1 MWHRSWMLRC
11 SVVLALAACGD
22 RGAPVAT
29 ERATPVPIAA
39 DAGLAPQ
46 PVLPAPHGAEIA
58 LVAVTDDARAAITSD
73 DNGEL
78 RFWPSLDGKQEP
90 VVLRGHAPS
99 DLVLAREHDG
109 FVAALLDAATGIEVL
124 HLAKDGAL
132 RDRQLMPAEPGYVEM
147 VAAET
152 AILARR
158 SDQTIVRID
167 SNARTHVLAPAA
179 GDQILGLAA
188 RGDDAV
194 AGIADPERPAEIHV
208 VRELALANGLA
219 WGKTYALPIPLVA
232 PFALSPSG
240 RRIAGIDART
250 SMGVVIELGGQSR
263 VIASDVIADAPDRTI
278 GFLDDDRVVFRGGI
292 LVSVPLATAADPW
305 TGTHSSVRVRLG
317 RSTAIADGFGIGGI
331 GTHLL
336 IADGKQ
342 TRFLGYRDLGIADLR
357 VTGSQITLSY
367 GTRVLWLD
375 ERLREHRSRDVLAD
389 AIGGLAVDDTHLL
402 KATFSYLAE
411 DRSQLD
417 LSLFDVVTGAYAGLG
432 MYPQASNVSYDP
444 GTGVYAVWGQTRE
457 VPRARLDLSTR
468 TSAPLR
474 SLRTR
479 GDATVELLDPA
490 VANGAVAVAYSGE
503 DGGMLYVETFVDDL
517 KSNRPLA
524 PASTVK
530 IQLAVQTI
538 GTDRTGAMYTL
549 VEPSSR
555 GGKAVLVHK
564 GGKEVKKIMVDD
576 TATSGAVDRD
586 GTTLAAYSRNEIVLY
601 AIDGPEAFKE
611 RWRVPAWSVNIAM
624 FTADGKTLLVNT
636 QGGLMALD
644 TMTGARAATGCGW
657 GFGLSTT
664 EPQLAIFITPV
675 VCAEAP

>member
-1 MWHRSWMLRC
+1 MLRC
-11 SVVLALAACGD
+11 TVVLALAACGD
-22 RGAPVAT
+22 RGAPIAA
-29 ERATPVPIAA
+29 ESAAPVPIAH
-39 DAGLAPQ
+39 DAGLASQ

-58 LVAVTDDARAAITSD
+58 LVAITDDTRAAITAD
-73 DNGEL
+73 DTGDL

-109 FVAALLDAATGIEVL
+109 FVAALLDAASGIELL

-132 RDRQLMPAEPGYVEM
+132 RGRQRMPAEPGYVEI
-147 VAAET
+147 VAAEA

-158 SDQTIVRID
+158 SDQTIVRMDASPHI
-167 SNARTHVLAPAA
+167 LAPAA

-188 RGDDAV
+188 RGDGAV
-194 AGIADPERPAEIHV
+194 AGIADPDHPTEIRT
-208 VRELALANGLA
+208 VRTLALEQGLA
-219 WGKTYALPIPLVA
+219 WSKTYVLPIPIVA

-250 SMGVVIELGGQSR
+250 SAGVVIELGARSR
-263 VIASDVIADAPDRTI
+263 VIASDVIADASDRTI

-292 LVSVPLATAADPW
+292 VVSVPMATAADPW
-305 TGTHSSVRVRLG
+305 TGTRSSVRVRLG
-317 RSTAIADGFGIGGI
+317 RGAVIADGFAVGGL
-331 GTHLL
+331 GTHLML
-336 IADGKQ
+336 TSNTQ
-342 TRFLGYRDLGIADLR
+342 TLFLGYRDIGIGALR
-357 VTGSQITLSY
+357 VTGAQITLGY

-375 ERLREHRSRDVLAD
+375 DRLRERRSRDVHAD

-402 KATFSYLAE
+402 KGTFSYLAE

-417 LSLFDVVTGAYAGLG
+417 LSLFDVVSGAYTSLG
-432 MYPQASNVSYDP
+432 VYPQASNVGYEP
-444 GTGVYAVWGQTRE
+444 GTGVYAVWGQSRD
-457 VPRARLDLSTR
+457 VPRAHLDLAAR
-468 TSAPLR
+468 RSAPLR

-479 GDATVELLDPA
+479 GDATIELLDPA
-490 VANGAVAVAYSGE
+490 VAEGAVAVAYAQDDSR
-503 DGGMLYVETFVDDL
+503 MVTLETFVDDG

-530 IQLAVQTI
+530 IPLAVQAI

-549 VEPSSR
+549 AGRPGTTAKR
-555 GGKAVLVHK
+555 VLVHK
-564 GGKEVKKIMVDD
+564 GGQEVKKIVVDGN
-576 TATSGAVDRD
+576 TSLGAVDRG
-586 GTTLAAYSRNEIVLY
+586 GTMLAAYSRNEVVLY
-601 AIDGPEAFKE
+601 AIDGPEPYKE

-624 FTADGKTLLVNT
+624 FTADGKALLVNT

-644 TMTGARAATGCGW
+644 TLTGARVATGCGW

-664 EPQLAIFITPV
+664 EPPLSIFITPV
-675 VCAEAP
+675 VCAEAR